1 MTTNPFIATYIKE
14 LDRLYLTGL
23 TTEHSFRPAL
33 QKLLENLCQCTVV
46 NEQSH
51 IDCGAPDL
59 TLLRNN
65 LPIAFVEAKNL
76 EDGDL
81 DGRRKNKEQFDRYK
95 ASLDTV
101 IFTDYLD
108 FKLYQH
114 GEWVMSVHLAE
125 IQGKHIC
132 LCDEARLI
140 ELADIIRQQTPQQI
154 TSAGKLAQLMAAKA
168 RLLRDIIETA
178 IHNDQQQDK
187 TPYESDLLGYMQ
199 SFQDVLL
206 HDITPKTTIVLHISR
221 KSSIFANRTK

>member
-1 MTTNPFIATYIKE
+1 MTTNPFIAAYIKE

-81 DGRRKNKEQFDRYK
+81 DGRRK
-95 ASLDTV
+95 S
-101 IFTDYLD
+101 
-108 FKLYQH
+108 
-114 GEWVMSVHLAE
+114 G
-125 IQGKHIC
+125 
-132 LCDEARLI
+132 
-140 ELADIIRQQTPQQI
+140 
-154 TSAGKLAQLMAAKA
+154 
-168 RLLRDIIETA
+168 
-178 IHNDQQQDK
+178 
-187 TPYESDLLGYMQ
+187 
-199 SFQDVLL
+199 
-206 HDITPKTTIVLHISR
+206 
-221 KSSIFANRTK
+221 